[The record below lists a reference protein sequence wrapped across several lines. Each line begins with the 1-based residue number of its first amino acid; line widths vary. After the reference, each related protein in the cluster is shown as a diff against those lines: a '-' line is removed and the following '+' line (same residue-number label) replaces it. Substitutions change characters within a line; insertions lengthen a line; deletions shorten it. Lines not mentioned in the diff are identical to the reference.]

1 MTSWSAVALLAAA
14 LLAPMQDESDPGH
27 GLPADLQPFWTKYWA
42 AKQAD
47 DESEMAKAVRGFRTQ
62 AEDSLDIFLDNYCN
76 APTDTMPDELR
87 TLANTLDG
95 VLHGSR
101 FIERVRLVLD
111 MDKSQ
116 RTTRFAA
123 RQLLGEARRRSDE
136 AREQKTEEAWNVAG
150 RLYRRIAD
158 TFEGINDHESAIT
171 ALWELQIVETELN
184 HPMERAKACARII
197 ELAGKLPFNEARAV
211 DATEQLE
218 ALKKMGYD
226 PEHPDE
232 LTPPPKAQPAGGAAP
247 ASAPTGAPLEGKG
260 HGLEAWAEGSTDVV
274 VKLELDSPKKG
285 LAPVVLPSFFP
296 LDDEFLWTYSWI
308 KGNGPAPFDT
318 QRSIRLMP
326 GGKGWQLLRDGLSF
340 SIDGDGDGKGDV
352 SFTPTS
358 SPQRIEVPLADGRHW
373 PLMVSVPGDREQTFG
388 IELNYAPEKD
398 AARLRFNVAGAMKGD
413 VLGEPWLIYDNNLSG
428 TYGDTVD
435 QWGDGFT
442 PDQPDDRTF
451 FRDPDAVLIGK
462 AKVAQPWSPVMPLQ
476 DGFWRATLTPEGTD
490 LTLRKMDL
498 ELGAVKLDCATKVAP
513 THVLIEEVSG
523 TLPGVVLN
531 VVPAKRG
538 AAVPVPAGTWQFVM
552 GRLESGTKTGM
563 DQVRIYRGHA
573 KPFEVKAGETYTL
586 QLGAPYQLRLKP
598 GPEDMKTEE
607 GETKIQLT
615 SLRTFGRGGEEYA
628 LLHNEPLQPEVEIVG
643 PDGKKLGKP
652 IKTMRADI
660 ALWQTDGER
669 SLYFPAPLVV
679 SELKPGAYTFHLT
692 QKSHPLL
699 GGPFGPEPAET
710 SAPAKDGGKP

>member
-1 MTSWSAVALLAAA
+1 MTTWSAVALLAAA
-14 LLAPMQDESDPGH
+14 LLAPAQDESDPGR
-27 GLPADLQPFWTKYWA
+27 GLPADLQPFWTSYWP
-42 AKQAD
+42 AKQKD
-47 DESEMAKAVRGFRTQ
+47 DEEGMAKAVRSYRLQ
-62 AEDSLDIFLDNYCN
+62 AKDSLDILIDNYCN
-76 APTDTMPDELR
+76 APTDTLPDELR
-87 TLANTLDG
+87 TLANVLDE
-95 VLHGSR
+95 VLHGTR
-101 FIERVRLVLD
+101 FIERVRLVLNLE
-111 MDKSQ
+111 KPQ

-136 AREQKTEEAWNVAG
+136 AREKKTEDAWNVAG

-171 ALWELQIVETELN
+171 ALWELQLVELEIN
-184 HPMERAKACARII
+184 HPMERAKACARILQ
-197 ELAGKLPFNEARAV
+197 LAAKLPFNEARAV

-232 LTPPPKAQPAGGAAP
+232 MTPPPAKAQPAGGGAP
-247 ASAPTGAPLEGKG
+247 APTSAPPLGKG
-260 HGLEAWAEGSTDVV
+260 HGLEAFAEGSTAEV

-285 LAPVVLPSFFP
+285 LVPVVLPSFFP

-308 KGNGPAPFDT
+308 DGNGPADFDT

-326 GGKGWQLLRDGLSF
+326 GGKGWKLLRDGLSF

-352 SFTPTS
+352 TFTPSTN
-358 SPQRIEVPLADGRHW
+358 PQKVEVPLPDGKSW
-373 PLMVSVPGDREQTFG
+373 PIMVSVPGDREQTFG
-388 IELNYAPEKD
+388 IELNYAPEKER
-398 AARLRFNVAGAMKGD
+398 ARLRFHMGGAMKGD

-428 TYGDTVD
+428 IYGDTVD

-442 PDQPDDRTF
+442 PDSPDDRTF

-476 DGFWRATLTPEGTD
+476 DGFWRATLTPDGSE

-498 ELGAVKLDCATKVAP
+498 ALGAVKLDCATKVAP

-523 TLPGVVLN
+523 DLPGVVIN
-531 VVPAKRG
+531 VASAKRG

-552 GRLESGTKTGM
+552 GRLENGTKTGM

-573 KPFEVKAGETYTL
+573 QKFEVKAGETYTL
-586 QLGAPYQLRLKP
+586 QLGAPYQLRVKP
-598 GPEDMKTEE
+598 GPDDMKTAE
-607 GETKIQLT
+607 GETTIKFT

-628 LLHNEPLQPEVEIVG
+628 LLHNEPLQPEVEIIG
-643 PDGKKLGKP
+643 PDGKKVGKP
-652 IKTMRADI
+652 IKTMRGDV
-660 ALWQTDGER
+660 ALWQVDGER

-679 SELKPGAYTFHLT
+679 SELKPGAYTFRLT
-692 QKSHPLL
+692 QKAHPLL

-710 SAPAKDGGKP
+710 AAPAKDGGKP